1 MSGDAVERRAGGGR
15 MVDVAL
21 VTGAG
26 RGMGLACA
34 RRMIA
39 RALVVVADIDG
50 DAAARAARDLERM
63 GGRALPVAGDVADPG
78 DIRRMLDS
86 ATAAGRLVAVA
97 HAAGVSPTM
106 AAWRRVMEVDLCGS
120 ARLVAAALPVLAP
133 GGAVVCFASIAGHLI
148 TPPAEA
154 VALLDAPLEPDLLAR
169 LEPYLAGDRA
179 EGTAYGW
186 AKHGVIRLCQRMA
199 AAFGERGLRIASVSP
214 GLILD
219 TPQGEQEL
227 AQQPAMRA
235 MLELTPL
242 GRGGRAEDIA
252 AVVEWLCFSPDA
264 AFVTGA
270 DLRVDG
276 GVTAALQHGTTIVSA
291 HAAS

>member
-1 MSGDAVERRAGGGR
+1 M
-15 MVDVAL
+15 DVAL

-50 DAAARAARDLERM
+50 DAASRAARDLQRM
-63 GGRALPVAGDVADPG
+63 GGRALAVAGDVADPAG
-78 DIRRMLDS
+78 IRTILDAAS
-86 ATAAGRLVAVA
+86 EAGRLVAVA

-106 AAWRRVMEVDLCGS
+106 ADWRRVIEVDLCGT
-120 ARLVAAALPVLAP
+120 ARLVAGIRPVLAA
-133 GGAVVCFASIAGHLI
+133 GGTVVCFASIAGHLVVP
-148 TPPAEA
+148 PPA
-154 VALLDAPLEPDLLAR
+154 VLALLDAPLDAGLLAG
-169 LEPYLAGDRA
+169 LDPYLAGEQV
-179 EGTAYGW
+179 EGIAYGW

-199 AAFGERGLRIASVSP
+199 AKFGERDGRIVSISP

-227 AQQPAMRA
+227 AGQPAMRA

-242 GRGGRAEDIA
+242 RRGGRAEDVA
-252 AVVEWLCFSPDA
+252 AAVEWLCFSSDA
-264 AFVTGA
+264 AFITGT

-276 GVTAALQHGTTIVSA
+276 GVTAALQYPSNRHTE
-291 HAAS
+291 

>member
-1 MSGDAVERRAGGGR
+1 M
-15 MVDVAL
+15 MDVVL

-50 DAAARAARDLERM
+50 DAASRSARELERM
-63 GGRALPVAGDVADPG
+63 GGRTLAVAGDVADPASIG
-78 DIRRMLDS
+78 RMLDA
-86 ATAAGRLVAVA
+86 ATGAGRLVGVA

-106 AAWRRVMEVDLCGS
+106 ATWQRVMEVDLCGS
-120 ARLVAAALPVLAP
+120 ARVVAEVQPVLAS
-133 GGAVVCFASIAGHLI
+133 GGAIVCFASIAGHLVA
-148 TPPAEA
+148 PPPE
-154 VALLDAPLEPDLLAR
+154 VSALLDAPLEADLLAR
-169 LEPYLAGDRA
+169 LEPYLVGDQAAGI
-179 EGTAYGW
+179 AYGW
-186 AKHGVIRLCQRMA
+186 AKHGVMRLCQRMA
-199 AAFGERGLRIASVSP
+199 SSFGERGARIVSVSP

-227 AQQPAMRA
+227 ALQPAMRA
-235 MLELTPL
+235 MLDRTPL
-242 GRGGRAEDIA
+242 RRGGRAEDVA

-264 AFVTGA
+264 AFITGT

-276 GVTAALQHGTTIVSA
+276 GVTAALQQ
-291 HAAS
+291 